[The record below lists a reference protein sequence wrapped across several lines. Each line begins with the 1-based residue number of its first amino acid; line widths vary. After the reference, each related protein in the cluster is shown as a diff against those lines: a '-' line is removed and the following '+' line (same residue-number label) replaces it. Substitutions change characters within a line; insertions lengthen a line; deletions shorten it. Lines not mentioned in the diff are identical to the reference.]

1 MKDVLKVVLVL
12 GKLYL
17 GIGYG
22 FSFCADIKIA
32 SSVNCTVIFGGYGS
46 NCNINIVK

>member
-22 FSFCADIKIA
+22 FSFALIRE
-32 SSVNCTVIFGGYGS
+32 FGKRLGVLVDMAAVA
-46 NCNINIVK
+46 I